1 MRRRWPLVLLPVLVP
16 MLALVA
22 CSDGDG
28 ADAAGDPE
36 LFCDRLDRL
45 VRNDPFLAFG
55 ERATIDEIAMA
66 FDALVQRADELAEVA
81 PPEAR
86 AAARTSAESTR
97 ALDDPHAEVGHAGN
111 EVSARAYRDKEIR
124 PEEHTSELQALHR
137 IDHALLSVT

>member
-55 ERATIDEIAMA
+55 ERATNDEIAMA
-66 FDALVQRADELAEVA
+66 FDALVQRADELVEVA

-86 AAARTSAESTR
+86 AAARTYAESTR
-97 ALDDPHAEVGHAGN
+97 ALDDLLAEVGHDGT
-111 EVSARAYRDKEIR
+111 EVDARAYREQEITYKDSAQR
-124 PEEHTSELQALHR
+124 LERHLESEC
-137 IDHALLSVT
+137 

>member
-45 VRNDPFLAFG
+45 VRNDPFPAFG
-55 ERATIDEIAMA
+55 ERATNDEIAMA
-66 FDALVQRADELAEVA
+66 FDDPVQRADQPV
-81 PPEAR
+81 
-86 AAARTSAESTR
+86 
-97 ALDDPHAEVGHAGN
+97 EVGLPCSDERRVGK
-111 EVSARAYRDKEIR
+111 ARVQTSRSWWR
-124 PEEHTSELQALHR
+124 P
-137 IDHALLSVT
+137 

>member
-55 ERATIDEIAMA
+55 ERATNDEIAMA
-66 FDALVQRADELAEVA
+66 FLALVQRTNDLSAVPPPA
-81 PPEAR
+81 PPAQEPQS
-86 AAARTSAESTR
+86 AA
-97 ALDDPHAEVGHAGN
+97 
-111 EVSARAYRDKEIR
+111 SARQRGQ
-124 PEEHTSELQALHR
+124 PQG
-137 IDHALLSVT
+137 

>member
-55 ERATIDEIAMA
+55 ERATNDEIAMA
-66 FDALVQRADELAEVA
+66 FDALVQRADEL
-81 PPEAR
+81 R
-86 AAARTSAESTR
+86 S
-97 ALDDPHAEVGHAGN
+97 
-111 EVSARAYRDKEIR
+111 
-124 PEEHTSELQALHR
+124 EEHTSELQSLMRTSYAVLC
-137 IDHALLSVT
+137 LTKN